1 MSEIYWITRLDSIN
15 TISLICVIV
24 GVIISGIAAV
34 IYYAA
39 NGQRIYDDSHG
50 YESSARENEG
60 YANTC
65 KGILI
70 WSIPVSIIFSLLM
83 IFIPTTKQGFLIY
96 GLGGTVDYIKQ
107 NPTAKQLPDKCIKAL
122 DKWVESWSIEKKK
135 KDEDEKIKTSE

>member
-107 NPTAKQLPDKCIKAL
+107 NPTAKQLPDKCVKAL
-122 DKWVESWSIEKKK
+122 DKWVDSWNIEKKK
-135 KDEDEKIKTSE
+135 KDKDEKVETSE

>member
-24 GVIISGIAAV
+24 GVIISGIAAA

-39 NGQRIYDDSHG
+39 NEQRIYDDSRG
-50 YESSARENEG
+50 YESSAKENEG

-122 DKWVESWSIEKKK
+122 DKWVDGW
-135 KDEDEKIKTSE
+135 TSDSVKVKRE

>member
-24 GVIISGIAAV
+24 GVITSGIAAV

-65 KGILI
+65 KGILT

-83 IFIPTTKQGFLIY
+83 IFVPTTKQGFLIY

-107 NPTAKQLPDKCIKAL
+107 NPTARQLPDKCVKAL
-122 DKWVESWSIEKKK
+122 DKWVDSWNIEKKK
-135 KDEDEKIKTSE
+135 KDKDEKVETSE

>member
-24 GVIISGIAAV
+24 GVIISGIAAA

-39 NGQRIYDDSHG
+39 NGQRIYDGSRG
-50 YESSARENEG
+50 YESSAKENEG

-83 IFIPTTKQGFLIY
+83 IFVPTTKQGFLIY

-107 NPTAKQLPDKCIKAL
+107 NPTAKQLPNKCIKAL
-122 DKWVESWSIEKKK
+122 DKWVDGWTEEKKDSVK
-135 KDEDEKIKTSE
+135 HN

>member
-24 GVIISGIAAV
+24 GVIISGIAAA

-39 NGQRIYDDSHG
+39 NGQRIYDGSRG
-50 YESSARENEG
+50 YESSAKENEG

-83 IFIPTTKQGFLIY
+83 IFVPTTKQGFLIY

-107 NPTAKQLPDKCIKAL
+107 NPTAKQLPNKCIKAL
-122 DKWVESWSIEKKK
+122 DKWVDGWTEEKKDSVK
-135 KDEDEKIKTSE
+135 HNWMK